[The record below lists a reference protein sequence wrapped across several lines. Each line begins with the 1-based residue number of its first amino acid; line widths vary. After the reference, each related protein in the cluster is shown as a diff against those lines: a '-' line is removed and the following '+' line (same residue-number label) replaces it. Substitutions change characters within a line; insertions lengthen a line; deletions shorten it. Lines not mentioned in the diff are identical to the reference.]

1 MKARR
6 ELIVDEKEIQALEK
20 HYKEMLPAKAA
31 QRVLA
36 LIAYVRWLEE
46 RIKK

>member
-1 MKARR
+1 MDNKKI
-6 ELIVDEKEIQALEK
+6 ELLER

-46 RIKK
+46 